1 MKVQVENMTVDTLVT
16 ELKAE
21 ALSLACSERELKGA
35 YCSDL
40 LSWVMGHAKPD
51 NVWVSIMTNKN
62 VLAVASLIDVSV
74 VVICENAEVDEDFL
88 TTARDKEINVIR
100 SEFDSYTVC
109 AKLSRLIEAANA

>member
-1 MKVQVENMTVDTLVT
+1 MTVDTLVT

-21 ALSLACSERELKGA
+21 VLSLACPERELNGA

-51 NVWVSIMTNKN
+51 NVWVTIMTNKN

>member
-1 MKVQVENMTVDTLVT
+1 
-16 ELKAE
+16 
-21 ALSLACSERELKGA
+21 
-35 YCSDL
+35 
-40 LSWVMGHAKPD
+40 MGHAKPD
-51 NVWVSIMTNKN
+51 NVWVTIMTNKN